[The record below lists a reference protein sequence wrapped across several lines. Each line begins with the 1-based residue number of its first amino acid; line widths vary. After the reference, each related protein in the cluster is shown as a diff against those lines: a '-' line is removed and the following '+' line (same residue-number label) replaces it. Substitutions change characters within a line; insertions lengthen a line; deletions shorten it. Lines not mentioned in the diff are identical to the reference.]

1 MRLVVWPLPRPV
13 YTPWELAFEW
23 LRLVH
28 SAYVLTRFAI
38 VEAIQAGTDVAL
50 VCGAEVQNTVS
61 AREGT

>member
-13 YTPWELAFEW
+13 YTPWESAFEW
-23 LRLVH
+23 LHLVH
-28 SAYVLTRFAI
+28 RGYVLTHFTT